1 MNAIV
6 GIRAIAIVSVTV
18 GTCCFGLSL
27 RLILSLFLSNSADG
41 GSLRSFLWAVA
52 LLLVPTSIPPLMAM
66 VYGVRLFRSPDK
78 TAIKGAIGALSI
90 LGSFVLVLVLQLLIG
105 WKVEGNYVLL
115 ATALLALPVYIFG
128 SRYAIGELLNASVIP
143 GELVGRGVK
152 GLIAILVGLAY
163 SSAVLGNMADGPL
176 WMPFTPIIVGSI
188 SYYALLG
195 IRS

>member
-1 MNAIV
+1 MMS
-6 GIRAIAIVSVTV
+6 IRAIALISVTV
-18 GTCCFGLSL
+18 GICCFGLSL
-27 RLILSLFLSNSADG
+27 RLILSPFFSSSAG
-41 GSLRSFLWAVA
+41 GEGLRSSLWVVA

-66 VYGVRLFRSPDK
+66 IYGVRLFRSPDK

-105 WKVEGNYVLL
+105 WEVEGNYVLL
-115 ATALLALPVYIFG
+115 TTALLALPVDICG
-128 SRYAIGELLNASVIP
+128 SRYAIRELLNASVFP
-143 GELVGRGVK
+143 GELVGQGVK

-163 SSAVLGNMADGPL
+163 SSAVLGNMADAPL